1 MKPSITVAIATADPL
16 SREGVRAQ
24 LRDCPNLTVLD
35 DDDIRPEV
43 AVVVGEQ
50 VNDEMVRSVRAFR
63 SRGCSRVVAVAG
75 VIDDAGLLAAVE
87 CGVTA
92 LLRRAEASGES
103 LRSAI
108 VSAASGS
115 GQLAPDLLGR
125 LLEQMSRLHSTA
137 LGPKGIKLNGLTQR
151 EVGVLKLV
159 AEGCDTSEI
168 AATLAYSERTVKS
181 VLHDITTRLNLR
193 NRSHAVAYAVRQ
205 GII

>member
-1 MKPSITVAIATADPL
+1 MEPITVLVQAQDPL

-24 LRDCPNLTVLD
+24 LRDCPD
-35 DDDIRPEV
+35 V
-43 AVVVGEQ
+43 ALLEDGDFAPDVGLVVGDQ
-50 VNDEMVRSVRAFR
+50 IDDEVLRRIRSLKAG
-63 SRGCSRVVAVAG
+63 GCHRLVLVSGRV
-75 VIDDAGLLAAVE
+75 DDAGLLSAVE
-87 CGVTA
+87 SGICG
-92 LLRRAEASGES
+92 LLRRSEATRDK
-103 LRSAI
+103 LLSA
-108 VSAASGS
+108 VKSAAAGS

-125 LLEQMSRLHSTA
+125 LLEQMGHLHKTA
-137 LGPKGIKLNGLTQR
+137 LIPRGLTLSGLTQR

-159 AEGCDTSEI
+159 ADGCATSEI